1 MLSRV
6 GSQSTLLICTD
17 CGTPVP
23 MKRDRNSPHP
33 LSSSLLLLGMGA
45 FALLLFFLTNWRPLQ
60 PQHAGERS
68 RIKLIT
74 TGQFLRDPEP
84 LEKASHNDEP
94 GAEGEAELP

>member
-6 GSQSTLLICTD
+6 GSHRSLLICTD

-23 MKRDRNSPHP
+23 TKRDGARPHP
-33 LSSSLLLLGMGA
+33 LSSSLLLMGMGA
-45 FALLLFFLTNWRPLQ
+45 FALLIFFLTNWRPLQ
-60 PQHAGERS
+60 PHQASERS

-84 LEKASHNDEP
+84 LERASHSEP
-94 GAEGEAELP
+94 EPEADIP